1 MKILGI
7 VGSPRKGGN
16 TEVLLEQVLA
26 AAKDL
31 GADVEQLFIADKKIA
46 PCDGCE
52 SCLVTGKC
60 KIKDDMQEMYSKL
73 IEADGIVFGTPVYF
87 WGMTAQAKAFI
98 DRTFVFRPDR
108 PLRNKIAGFV
118 IVARRRGVSETL
130 SALVSYC
137 FMQKMHAVGGVTA
150 YADEKGGVRQNKAA
164 MDEAREL
171 AGDMVHAIQQSAKIK

>member
-16 TEVLLEQVLA
+16 TEVLVEQVLA
-26 AAKDL
+26 VAKDL
-31 GADVEQLFIADKKIA
+31 GADVEQVFIADNSIA

-52 SCLVTGKC
+52 SCLATGKC

-98 DRTFVFRPDR
+98 DRTFVLRPDR

-118 IVARRRGVSETL
+118 VVGRRRGVSETL

-137 FMQKMHAVGGVTA
+137 FMQKMHVVGGVTA
-150 YADEKGGVRQNKAA
+150 YADEKGSVRQNKPA
-164 MDEAREL
+164 MDEARDL
-171 AGDMVHAIQQSAKIK
+171 AGDMVQAIQQSAKIR